1 MKPMM
6 FVPPAQAEALFDAH
20 AGSSSE
26 EAPPG
31 DRFAPLPWLDE
42 DAPDDLV
49 LFHTAPR
56 TREEKDA
63 ALRALLSAGRSA
75 A

>member
-1 MKPMM
+1 MKPLIY
-6 FVPPAQAEALFDAH
+6 VPPAQAEALFDAH
-20 AGSSSE
+20 VGGSFE

-42 DAPDDLV
+42 DAPDDMV
-49 LFHTAPR
+49 LFHAVPR
-56 TREEKDA
+56 TREQEDA
-63 ALRALLSAGRSA
+63 ALRALLSPNRHA